1 MVDSAAD
8 SLYKGGIVFSTSV
21 SLQVINM
28 LLLLTVN
35 YNSENC
41 VLHLRRHVSMVN
53 LRAQELKLLSTLE
66 QLDGKA
72 SVEQLTSEA
81 ELSDAAVMRT
91 ALTLQEK
98 QLVKIHAEPQT
109 IVKLGNEGET
119 HAENGLPERRLVKAL
134 AAENGE
140 ATLDEAIK
148 KAGLDPK
155 FKQIALGWIL
165 RKHCAT
171 YNSKTNTLQI
181 LDHLLHQVAVPEGND
196 EKLLRYLHGKNQAP
210 LNALNTELQTAVQTL
225 KKRKLLTTEVKTH
238 RIIET
243 TTQGKQA
250 AQQAE
255 TAQTEVTQL
264 TPELIITGKWKTSK
278 LQKYNIQAPV
288 AKTWPGKKHPYLS
301 FLEEVRQKL
310 VTLGF
315 KEMTGTSV
323 ETSFFNFDALY
334 TPQDHPAREENGI
347 YFVKNPEFGDITPY
361 ENAVENVKA
370 THENGWTTGSTGWQY
385 KYSTQEAKRLILRG
399 HGTCLSARTLLN
411 KNLQIPSRHF
421 SIARCYR
428 PEVVDKTHLSEFN
441 QVEGII
447 IDPKLTLKDL
457 LGVLEKFALEIAGA
471 DKVRFKPDYF
481 PFTEPS
487 VELSAYKKGYGWI
500 EFGGSG
506 IFRPEVTLPLGVKV
520 PVIAWG
526 LGVDR
531 LFMMRAGV
539 DDIRDIFSQSL
550 DWLRRK
556 EVT

>member
-1 MVDSAAD
+1 
-8 SLYKGGIVFSTSV
+8 
-21 SLQVINM
+21 
-28 LLLLTVN
+28 
-35 YNSENC
+35 
-41 VLHLRRHVSMVN
+41 MVN
-53 LRAQELKLLSTLE
+53 LRSQELKFLSALE
-66 QLDGKA
+66 KVGGKA
-72 SVEQLTSEA
+72 TVEQLISEA
-81 ELSDAAVMRT
+81 ELSDAAIMRT

-98 QLVKIHAEPQT
+98 KLVTIHAEPQT
-109 IVKLGNEGET
+109 IVKLEEEGET
-119 HAENGLPERRLVKAL
+119 DAENGLPERRLVKAI
-134 AAENGE
+134 AASSGE
-140 ATLDEAIK
+140 AELDKAIAE
-148 KAGLDPK
+148 AGLEPQ

-165 RKHCAT
+165 RKNWAV
-171 YNSKTNTLQI
+171 YDSKTNRLAI
-181 LDHLLHQVAVPEGND
+181 ADHLLHQVSVPEGKD

-210 LNALNTELQTAVQTL
+210 LNVLSPELQTAVQTL

-238 RIIET
+238 RIIEIT
-243 TTQGKQA
+243 TEGTQTAKQGTA
-250 AQQAE
+250 AQQE
-255 TAQTEVTQL
+255 ITQL
-264 TPELIITGKWKTSK
+264 TPELIITGKWRTSK

-301 FLEEVRQKL
+301 FLEEVRTKL

-347 YFVKNPEFGDITPY
+347 YFVKHPEFGDISAYKT
-361 ENAVENVKA
+361 AVEHVKA

-385 KYSTQEAKRLILRG
+385 NYSTQEAKRLILRG
-399 HGTCLSARTLLN
+399 HGTCLSARTLLS
-411 KNLQIPSRHF
+411 KNLEIPSRYF

-441 QVEGII
+441 QVEGIVV
-447 IDPKLTLKDL
+447 DEKLTLRDL
-457 LGVLEKFALEIAGA
+457 LGVLERFALEIAGA

-487 VELSAYKKGYGWI
+487 VELSAYKEGYGWI

-506 IFRPEVTLPLGVKV
+506 IFRPEVTLPLGVEV

>member
-1 MVDSAAD
+1 
-8 SLYKGGIVFSTSV
+8 
-21 SLQVINM
+21 
-28 LLLLTVN
+28 
-35 YNSENC
+35 
-41 VLHLRRHVSMVN
+41 MVN
-53 LRAQELKLLSTLE
+53 LRAYELKILSALE
-66 QLDGKA
+66 QLGGKA
-72 SVEQLTSEA
+72 SVEQLISETK
-81 ELSDAAVMRT
+81 LSDAAVMRT

-98 QLVKIHAEPQT
+98 HIVRIHAEPQV
-109 IVKLGNEGET
+109 IIKLGAEGET

-134 AAENGE
+134 AALGVE
-140 ATLDEAIK
+140 ANLDKAAAEAD
-148 KAGLDPK
+148 LDPK

-165 RKHCAT
+165 RKNWAV
-171 YNSKTNTLQI
+171 YDSKTNTLRI
-181 LDHLLHQVAVPEGND
+181 ADHLPNQVAVPEGND

-210 LNALNTELQTAVQTL
+210 LNVLSAELQAAVQTL

-238 RIIET
+238 RILEIT
-243 TTQGKQA
+243 TAGKQTSKESKTT
-250 AQQAE
+250 AE
-255 TAQTEVTQL
+255 EVTQL
-264 TPELIITGKWKTSK
+264 TPELIITGKWRTTK
-278 LQKYNIQAPV
+278 LQKYNIKAPV

-301 FLEEVRQKL
+301 FLEEVRAKL

-315 KEMTGTSV
+315 KEMTGTNV

-347 YFVKNPEFGDITPY
+347 YFVKNPEFGDISSY
-361 ENAVENVKA
+361 KAAVANVKA

-385 KYSTQEAKRLILRG
+385 NYSIQEAKRLILRG
-399 HGTCLSARTLLN
+399 HGTCLSARTLLSP
-411 KNLQIPSRHF
+411 NLEIPSRYF

-441 QVEGII
+441 QVEGIVV
-447 IDPKLTLKDL
+447 DEKLTLRDL
-457 LGVLEKFALEIAGA
+457 LGVLEKFALEIASA

-487 VELSAYKKGYGWI
+487 VELSAYKKGYGWT

-531 LFMMRAGV
+531 LFMMRAGI